1 LLEAANSGLF
11 CQLIVIPLLKDHKVL
26 TQVAG
31 HGIHTIKL
39 LPPLIISDADCGWIE
54 RSFDAVISDAH
65 RVPGAVWTLEK
76 LWSKMPFAARAS
88 G

>member
-1 LLEAANSGLF
+1 
-11 CQLIVIPLLKDHKVL
+11 LIVIPLLKDHKVL

-31 HGIHTIKL
+31 QRLHTIKL

-65 RVPGAVWTLEK
+65 RVPGAVWTLGKTLVEN
-76 LWSKMPFAARAS
+76 AVRARAS